1 MKNFFDR
8 KIPTLIGLLIIIA
21 GTAITTFLV
30 KRETLFQIVAGPEQE
45 PENIKITNISDSLF
59 TLTYTTDA
67 KVIGTLNYS
76 KDPTL
81 LDTVSLDDRDQI
93 SQSVIKYSAHS
104 ITVKDLEPNT
114 LYYFSITS
122 GDKKYLNN
130 ASPFKV
136 ETGEI
141 IDKDPSLQVPMS
153 GKIVM
158 PNGNPASD
166 GLVYVKVSGAQ
177 ELSTLINIDGTFTI
191 PLNNLR
197 NSTFDDL
204 FTIDANTIIN
214 IEIYSEN
221 LFSSVSVS
229 PEEINP
235 VPLITLSN
243 NYDFS
248 SPQDIPTSI
257 PQSSESGTFPSF
269 GSVSGN
275 SGEPKI
281 LTPGND
287 EEITDS
293 RPTFEGTA
301 QPNATIEI
309 EIQSNENIQTQ
320 VTADS
325 TGKWTYTPPDE
336 LSEGEHTITVTAK
349 NKNGVL
355 KTITQSFVVFAAAGE
370 ISPTPSPM
378 LSPTNIPSIS
388 PAVTVQISPSPLI
401 PPTGNSSIVIATI
414 VGIAAAFSGIV
425 LFFLTRGKSSI

>member
-93 SQSVIKYSAHS
+93 SQSAIKYSAHS

-177 ELSTLINIDGTFTI
+177 ELSTLINIDGTFTL

-235 VPLITLSN
+235 
-243 NYDFS
+243 
-248 SPQDIPTSI
+248 
-257 PQSSESGTFPSF
+257 
-269 GSVSGN
+269 
-275 SGEPKI
+275 
-281 LTPGND
+281 
-287 EEITDS
+287 
-293 RPTFEGTA
+293 
-301 QPNATIEI
+301 
-309 EIQSNENIQTQ
+309 
-320 VTADS
+320 
-325 TGKWTYTPPDE
+325 
-336 LSEGEHTITVTAK
+336 
-349 NKNGVL
+349 
-355 KTITQSFVVFAAAGE
+355 
-370 ISPTPSPM
+370 
-378 LSPTNIPSIS
+378 
-388 PAVTVQISPSPLI
+388 
-401 PPTGNSSIVIATI
+401 
-414 VGIAAAFSGIV
+414 
-425 LFFLTRGKSSI
+425 